1 MGKFVIVEAV
11 CQSNFDQFCPGAAD
25 LEHLKE
31 KETRLRGRNEN
42 KFALKSY

>member
-11 CQSNFDQFCPGAAD
+11 CQSNFDQFCPGAD
-25 LEHLKE
+25 LEHLTE